1 MRKRRLNKKV
11 CFGDM
16 LESDLR
22 VNELK
27 NNATCKH
34 TAPTLQII
42 YIWMTQ
48 ACSKKFEIVE
58 IRTQGQW
65 IDTYIA
71 SVTKIQKMQYLGRL
85 SPFLP
90 VQLSSV
96 YLQ

>member
-1 MRKRRLNKKV
+1 
-11 CFGDM
+11 M
-16 LESDLR
+16 LESDFK

-27 NNATCKH
+27 NDATCKH

-48 ACSKKFEIVE
+48 ACPKNVGVVE

-65 IDTYIA
+65 TNTYIA